1 MAENRLL
8 KEFIAFNSDETLPVR
23 IPLLQLS
30 IEKLNRAYR

>member
-8 KEFIAFNSDETLPVR
+8 KEFKEFNSDETLPVR

-30 IEKLNRAYR
+30 IEKIYRAYR

>member
-8 KEFIAFNSDETLPVR
+8 KEFKEFNSDETLPVR

-30 IEKLNRAYR
+30 IEKICRAYR